1 MMRTPRQK
9 QREMYRFQLHRIAMA
24 LRVNPSE
31 LESLDLCPCFFSGL
45 QRTLF
50 GFRVDWQT
58 PNKTK
63 LNELVYN
70 ITASSVSHSLN

>member
-31 LESLDLCPCFFSGL
+31 LKSLDLCTCFFGGL

-50 GFRVDWQT
+50 GFRMEWQT
-58 PNKTK
+58 PIKTK
-63 LNELVYN
+63 YHEK
-70 ITASSVSHSLN
+70 TQPTTKF